1 MGSRIPLILSLFLLP
16 LSLVAETASDYA
28 NRGAQKYIFG
38 QEDSAK
44 AEVEEGLAKFPNDPE
59 LKGMLGLFRD
69 KEQPD
74 KSDPEQDKKD
84 QPQDQQQQ
92 QQDSGKDQNQ
102 NSDKDQPSPTPSPG
116 EEEQNNG
123 PGESPTPTPSPAE
136 GDESGASPTPTP
148 GEEATPSPTPG
159 EGKQSDNENGEPP
172 TPTPA
177 GTPDKPLTG
186 DVKGAGEQNPPEQP
200 PAEAAE
206 AEPEKE
212 GEMSPKQA
220 ALLLQAMKDE
230 EQKVQLDE
238 HKPVRPVYN
247 DW

>member
-1 MGSRIPLILSLFLLP
+1 MGSRIPVILSLFLLP
-16 LSLVAETASDYA
+16 LALVAETASDYA

-74 KSDPEQDKKD
+74 KNDPEQDKKD
-84 QPQDQQQQ
+84 QQQDQQQ

-116 EEEQNNG
+116 EDEQQNG
-123 PGESPTPTPSPAE
+123 PGDSPTPTPSPSE
-136 GDESGASPTPTP
+136 GDQPGASPTPSP
-148 GEEATPSPTPG
+148 GEEASPSPTPG
-159 EGKQSDNENGEPP
+159 EGEQSGAENGEPSS
-172 TPTPA
+172 PTPA
-177 GTPDKPLTG
+177 PSPDKPLTG
-186 DVKGAGEQNPPEQP
+186 DVKGAGEEKPQDQQQ
-200 PAEAAE
+200 AEVAE